1 MRIFDAHIY
10 ALLLKTHIYGGT
22 KHAYICVQNTIIF
35 AYETRIYQRTSELR
49 FELVMPA
56 NKTKDID
63 FDQKTR
69 RKARRNGE
77 LLQYIALIL
86 TV

>member
-49 FELVMPA
+49 VLLA
-56 NKTKDID
+56 GITNSTCTKDID

-77 LLQYIALIL
+77 LL
-86 TV
+86 